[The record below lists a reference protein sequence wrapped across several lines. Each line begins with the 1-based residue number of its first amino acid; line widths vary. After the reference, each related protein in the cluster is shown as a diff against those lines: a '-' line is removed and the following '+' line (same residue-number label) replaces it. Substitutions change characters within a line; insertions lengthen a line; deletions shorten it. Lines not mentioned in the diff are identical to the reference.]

1 MKVFRNTA
9 LALVLGTAVFALMG
23 CAKEK
28 AASAK
33 PEASSQPAQA
43 SSNYVS
49 KDGILLAYFSR
60 RGQNHTDQ
68 GIQTLE
74 VGNTERVALKISDRL
89 KQPAYQIQTVKPY
102 TDDFKEMLEVA
113 KKEQAENARPAL
125 KEPHPDMKPV
135 KTLVL
140 GYPIWHG
147 TMPMA
152 VFSFLEKV
160 GCDNITIV
168 PFNTHGSSGVARSVD
183 DLRKACPKATVM
195 EGTPI
200 KGTLAASADKEAAE
214 IAQKARP

>member
-1 MKVFRNTA
+1 
-9 LALVLGTAVFALMG
+9 
-23 CAKEK
+23 
-28 AASAK
+28 
-33 PEASSQPAQA
+33 
-43 SSNYVS
+43 
-49 KDGILLAYFSR
+49 
-60 RGQNHTDQ
+60 
-68 GIQTLE
+68 
-74 VGNTERVALKISDRL
+74 
-89 KQPAYQIQTVKPY
+89 
-102 TDDFKEMLEVA
+102 MLEVA
-113 KKEQAENARPAL
+113 KKEQTEKARPAL
-125 KEPHPDMKPV
+125 KEPLPDMKPV

-168 PFNTHGSSGVARSVD
+168 PFNTHGSSGGARSVD